1 MGVLTAGDEEPD
13 VEPEAKNSNHQE
25 ADCQHEEEDMTRMRT
40 RDEQLGSI

>member
-13 VEPEAKNSNHQE
+13 VEPEAENSNHQE

-40 RDEQLGSI
+40 GNEQLGSI

>member
-25 ADCQHEEEDMTRMRT
+25 ADCQHEEEDMTRRGT
-40 RDEQLGSI
+40 GNEQLGSI